1 MSYADTREHSTAN
14 TEPKE
19 LYSDHQLSLK
29 DLDIIRRE
37 YGNNIKDIFELGP
50 GQEWMFQERKNNK
63 SAFFLQMLLRAQ
75 MELIPEQ
82 FRNRVN
88 KVCAE
93 REALRFAYVSKG
105 LDRPHCVELKKRNA
119 EVIFRD
125 LSSVD
130 REEIPEKL
138 EVLCEADRHRGFDLE
153 NDPLLRISVFKL
165 ADQNE
170 YAFIISQPHINSD
183 GTSIG
188 FLIKDIFID
197 YVLGIDSAVETGG
210 ADVFKK
216 VAAYRN
222 SLNIQKEL
230 EYWKEYLQ
238 GATEEISLPGMIR
251 SGEEFDERVYISG
264 ISKEMEEALR
274 SAQKRYKVTFYNLMQ
289 AAWGVTL
296 NRITGRSDILFGAI
310 TSGRDAQILQSMM
323 IPGGFVRVL
332 PVRIRLEDSMTF
344 GEVVRNVQR
353 DFAASMK
360 YSHCTLDQI
369 RKAIGREK
377 PIFNHILNCHN
388 FSGNQSMSGGMELPG
403 FKIISGTA
411 YDNLSED
418 LAIYIRQG
426 DGRMELG
433 IGYNGAVFTRE
444 TVELY
449 VETYKKVL
457 EQILSGDEEL
467 KIGEIESY
475 DAAFFEYTAQLRQV
489 ANLKKTMLLRK
500 SKVFG
505 SIEWDEL
512 MSISDEAKC
521 RTYSEEDVIFTEDAQ
536 LDSIPIVVSGYVE
549 LACRANDGWDNP
561 VKICK
566 PGSILSLSGIAG
578 ASRSET
584 TAIAKSKE
592 TAILFVPSSR
602 VRKWSEEYP
611 QMNLELIKIL
621 YRESMDYKKMW
632 VNF

>member
-1 MSYADTREHSTAN
+1 
-14 TEPKE
+14 
-19 LYSDHQLSLK
+19 
-29 DLDIIRRE
+29 
-37 YGNNIKDIFELGP
+37 
-50 GQEWMFQERKNNK
+50 
-63 SAFFLQMLLRAQ
+63 
-75 MELIPEQ
+75 
-82 FRNRVN
+82 
-88 KVCAE
+88 
-93 REALRFAYVSKG
+93 
-105 LDRPHCVELKKRNA
+105 
-119 EVIFRD
+119 
-125 LSSVD
+125 
-130 REEIPEKL
+130 
-138 EVLCEADRHRGFDLE
+138 
-153 NDPLLRISVFKL
+153 
-165 ADQNE
+165 
-170 YAFIISQPHINSD
+170 
-183 GTSIG
+183 
-188 FLIKDIFID
+188 
-197 YVLGIDSAVETGG
+197 
-210 ADVFKK
+210 
-216 VAAYRN
+216 
-222 SLNIQKEL
+222 
-230 EYWKEYLQ
+230 
-238 GATEEISLPGMIR
+238 MIR

-521 RTYSEEDVIFTEDAQ
+521 KTYSEEDVIFTEDAQ